1 MQAARRPPGKDQEMA
16 TSKVAVAVALI
27 AGLLIPAGEALAC
40 GGVGAMVPMVP
51 MMAGP
56 MAGAAVLTMA
66 APAVA
71 AAVAV
76 PAAGATVSVLPQGYV
91 SVVVNGVGFFRAGPT
106 WYQPFDGPQGKLY
119 RVVPAPHGM

>member
-1 MQAARRPPGKDQEMA
+1 MQAARRPPGKDQEMV
-16 TSKVAVAVALI
+16 TSKIAGTLAVV

-40 GGVGAMVPMVP
+40 GGGGVMLP

-56 MAGAAVLTMA
+56 MAGAAVVTMA
-66 APAVA
+66 TPAVA

-106 WYQPFDGPQGKLY
+106 WYQPFDGPHGKLY
-119 RVVPAPHGM
+119 RAVPAPHGM